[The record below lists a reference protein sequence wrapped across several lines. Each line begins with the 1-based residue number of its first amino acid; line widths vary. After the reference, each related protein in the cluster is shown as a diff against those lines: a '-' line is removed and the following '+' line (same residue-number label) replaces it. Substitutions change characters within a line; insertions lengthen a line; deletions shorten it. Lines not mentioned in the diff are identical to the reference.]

1 MKLFAKTFSGLED
14 TLCEELKDLG
24 AENIVPTKRGVSFE
38 GDTYLLYAAN
48 YTVRTAVRF
57 LMPLLTF
64 KAENQD
70 ELYSGMR
77 QIPWVDLFSVNKTF
91 AIDSIVSS
99 KYFNHSHFVSLKAKD
114 AIADAFREKFNRRPN
129 VENDSP
135 NIRIHIKIHDTDV
148 EVALDSSGDSLHKR
162 GYKQSNSDAPI
173 NETLAAGILRLSGWS
188 SDKIMYD
195 AMCGSGTFL
204 TEAAFIATNTP
215 IQKFRDQFCFFHWNN
230 FETNTWQR
238 VRNTFNN
245 AQLAL
250 SAEQLNTSG
259 AHSSKLIAGIYG
271 SDIEMKAINACKKNI
286 QYAGF
291 RNITLKKQDF
301 FTLHPETEPGVL
313 VINPPYDD
321 RIKLEDAIDFYK
333 SIGDS
338 LKHNWKGWQAW
349 VFTGNLEA
357 AKFIGLKT
365 SRRIP
370 LFNGPIESRLF
381 KFDLF

>member
-1 MKLFAKTFSGLED
+1 MKLFAKTFSGLEE

-24 AENIVPTKRGVSFE
+24 AENIIPTKRGVSFE
-38 GDTYLLYAAN
+38 GDTYLMYAAN
-48 YTVRTAVRF
+48 YTARTAVRI
-57 LMPLLTF
+57 LMPIHTF

-70 ELYSGMR
+70 DLYNGMR
-77 QIPWVDLFSVNKTF
+77 EINWTELFSVNKSF

-99 KYFNHSHFVSLKAKD
+99 KHFNHSHFVSLKAKD

-135 NIRIHIKIHDTDV
+135 NIRIHIKIHDTEV
-148 EVALDSSGDSLHKR
+148 EVALDASGDSLHKR

-173 NETLAAGILRLSGWS
+173 NETLAAGILRLSGWT

-215 IQKFRDQFCFFHWNN
+215 IQKYREQFCFFHWNN

-238 VRNTFNN
+238 VRNTFD
-245 AQLAL
+245 
-250 SAEQLNTSG
+250 SG
-259 AHSSKLIAGIYG
+259 EIKTPYSIYG

-313 VINPPYDD
+313 IINPPYDD
-321 RIKLEDAIDFYK
+321 RIKLEDAIAFYK
-333 SIGDS
+333 GIGDA